1 MSKTRTREQGDGEV
15 AALDQ
20 LAREDAGS
28 RAQFLK
34 MVGGAGAAGA
44 LAIFVAA
51 CGGDDEEEDTSS
63 PSGSSGSSGSKPSGG
78 GAKGDIAIVNYALTL
93 EFLEEDFYKQ
103 VLDSG
108 EVKNKQVGEVA
119 KEIYEN
125 EQEHVQALMATV
137 EQLGGTP
144 VKAPKTN
151 FEDVL
156 AGGEAMILE
165 TAASVENLGAA
176 AYLGQAGNIKNKEIL
191 AAALSIHTVEARHA
205 AVLNQVVGKTIVPD
219 GAFAKPATMEEVL
232 KTVKPFIKA

>member
-1 MSKTRTREQGDGEV
+1 MSKTRTREQGDGEA

-51 CGGDDEEEDTSS
+51 CGGDDEEET
-63 PSGSSGSSGSKPSGG
+63 PSGG
-78 GAKGDIAIVNYALTL
+78 GSSDTGGSSDSGGGASKGDIAIVNYALTL
-93 EFLEEDFYKQ
+93 EHLEAAFYQQ

-108 EVKNKQVGEVA
+108 EVKDKKVGEVA
-119 KEIYEN
+119 KEISEN
-125 EQEHVQALMATV
+125 EQEHVEALTATV
-137 EQLGGTP
+137 EQLGGKP
-144 VKAPKTN
+144 AKAPKTA
-151 FEDVL
+151 FEDVI

-165 TAASVENLGAA
+165 TAAAVENLGAA

-191 AAALSIHTVEARHA
+191 AAALSIHSVEARHA

-232 KTVKPFIKA
+232 KAVKPFIKA

>member
-1 MSKTRTREQGDGEV
+1 MSNTTTRQHRDGGD

-51 CGGDDEEEDTSS
+51 CGGDDEEET
-63 PSGSSGSSGSKPSGG
+63 PGGGGSTAGGSGG
-78 GAKGDIAIVNYALTL
+78 AASKGDIAIVNYALTL
-93 EFLEEDFYKQ
+93 EHLEAAFYEQ

-108 EVKNKQVGEVA
+108 EVKNKAVGEAA

-125 EQEHVQALMATV
+125 EQEHVEALTATV
-137 EQLGGTP
+137 EQLGGKP
-144 VKAPKTN
+144 AKAPKTA
-151 FEDVL
+151 FEDVI
-156 AGGEAMILE
+156 AGGEAMILK

-205 AVLNQVVGKTIVPD
+205 AVLNQVIGETIVPD

-232 KTVKPFIKA
+232 KAVKPFIKA

>member
-51 CGGDDEEEDTSS
+51 CGGDDEEET
-63 PSGSSGSSGSKPSGG
+63 PSGSSDTGSKPDSGG
-78 GAKGDIAIVNYALTL
+78 AAAKGDIAIVNYALTL
-93 EFLEEDFYKQ
+93 EHLESAFYQQ
-103 VLDSG
+103 VLESG
-108 EVKNKQVGEVA
+108 EVKDPKIGEIA
-119 KEIYEN
+119 KSIGEDEMM
-125 EQEHVQALMATV
+125 HVEALTATV
-137 EQLGGTP
+137 KQLGGKP
-144 VKAPKTN
+144 APAPKTA
-151 FEDVL
+151 FEDVI
-156 AGGEAMILE
+156 AGGPQMILE

-191 AAALSIHTVEARHA
+191 AAALSIHSNEGRHA
-205 AVLNQVVGKTIVPD
+205 AVLNEAVGKSIVPD
-219 GAFAKPATMEEVL
+219 GAFAEPATMEEVL
-232 KTVKPFIKA
+232 KAVKPFIKA

>member
-1 MSKTRTREQGDGEV
+1 MSKTRTREQGDGEA

-51 CGGDDEEEDTSS
+51 CGGDDEEET
-63 PSGSSGSSGSKPSGG
+63 PSGDSAPKPPSD
-78 GAKGDIAIVNYALTL
+78 GASKGDIAIVNYALTL
-93 EFLEEDFYKQ
+93 EHLESAFYQQ
-103 VLDSG
+103 VLESG
-108 EVKNKQVGEVA
+108 EVKDKKVGEVA

-125 EQEHVQALMATV
+125 EQEHVEALTATV
-137 EQLGGTP
+137 KQLGGKP
-144 VKAPKTN
+144 APAPKTA
-151 FEDVL
+151 FEDVI

-165 TAASVENLGAA
+165 TAAAVENLGAA

-219 GAFAKPATMEEVL
+219 GAFAVPATMEEVL

>member
-1 MSKTRTREQGDGEV
+1 MSKTRTREQGDGEA

-51 CGGDDEEEDTSS
+51 CGDDDEEET
-63 PSGSSGSSGSKPSGG
+63 PSGGSSDTGGGSDSGG
-78 GAKGDIAIVNYALTL
+78 GANKGDIAIVNYALTL
-93 EFLEEDFYKQ
+93 EFLEADFYKQ

-119 KEIYEN
+119 KEIYQN
-125 EQEHVQALMATV
+125 ELEHVEALMATV
-137 EQLGGTP
+137 EQLGGKP
-144 VKAPKTN
+144 VKAPTTN

-156 AGGEAMILE
+156 AGGEPKILE
-165 TAASVENLGAA
+165 TAASVENLGAS

-219 GAFAKPATMEEVL
+219 GAFAEPASMEEVL
-232 KTVKPFIKA
+232 KAVKPFIKA